1 MGIIYHGFKNEEN
14 DMIKIF
20 SERPEGIYYD
30 DIEKIFLRYLT
41 PFQHSQVSPAPVKN
55 FNTEK
60 KALFQKNY
68 QEAVANYGS

>member
-14 DMIKIF
+14 DMIRIF
-20 SERPEGIYYD
+20 SERSEGIYYD
-30 DIEKIFLRYLT
+30 DIEKVFLRYLT
-41 PFQHSQVSPAPVKN
+41 PFQHTQISKPPIKN

-68 QEAVANYGS
+68 